1 MGVSLDLDEKTWKE
15 TIKKDTLKWEQV
27 CDFSGWN
34 GEVVK
39 LFAIQKL
46 PTNILI
52 SPNGKIEAKDLDEK
66 AIEKKLKEIKEEKE
80 KEKKTT
86 RNSTRR

>member
-1 MGVSLDLDEKTWKE
+1 MKK
-15 TIKKDTLKWEQV
+15 IKICGLKRSE
-27 CDFSGWN
+27 
-34 GEVVK
+34 
-39 LFAIQKL
+39 
-46 PTNILI
+46 
-52 SPNGKIEAKDLDEK
+52 DLDEK